1 LYKYYNNVLG
11 FNYRIAH
18 FLPDREPEST
28 FCIIKKNFPAE
39 RETPRLSQWRQIA
52 FIVGVKE
59 AQIKYD
65 IYITALTPQITS
77 KDNGLL
83 RKAESQ

>member
-1 LYKYYNNVLG
+1 MQNRKTAQKIVFTHNGRFVV
-11 FNYRIAH
+11 
-18 FLPDREPEST
+18 
-28 FCIIKKNFPAE
+28 CI
-39 RETPRLSQWRQIA
+39 SQWRRIA

-65 IYITALTPQITS
+65 TYITTLTPQITS

-83 RKAESQ
+83 RKAEPQ

>member
-1 LYKYYNNVLG
+1 MEMACW
-11 FNYRIAH
+11 NYAD
-18 FLPDREPEST
+18 FL
-28 FCIIKKNFPAE
+28 I
-39 RETPRLSQWRQIA
+39 SQWRRIA

-59 AQIKYD
+59 AQNKYHT
-65 IYITALTPQITS
+65 YITALTPQITS